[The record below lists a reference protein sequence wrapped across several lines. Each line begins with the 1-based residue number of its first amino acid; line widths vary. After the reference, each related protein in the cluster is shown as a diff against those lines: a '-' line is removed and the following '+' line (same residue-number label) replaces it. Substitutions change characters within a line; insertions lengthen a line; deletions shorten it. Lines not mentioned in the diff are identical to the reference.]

1 MTTVAFIGLGNMGSG
16 MADNLV
22 KNGFNVVAFD
32 LSEAALTKAKDA
44 GCAIAQSSQK
54 P

>member
-22 KNGFNVVAFD
+22 KNDYN
-32 LSEAALTKAKDA
+32 LSL
-44 GCAIAQSSQK
+44 IHI
-54 P
+54 